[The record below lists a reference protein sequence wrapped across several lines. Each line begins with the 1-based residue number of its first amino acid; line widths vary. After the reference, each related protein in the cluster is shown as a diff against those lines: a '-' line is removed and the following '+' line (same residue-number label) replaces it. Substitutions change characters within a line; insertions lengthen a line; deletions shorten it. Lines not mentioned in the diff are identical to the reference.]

1 MTRAQPEQAVHKAI
15 VQVLKIGL
23 PFGWIVRTDRGNP
36 RSRIAGAQQKRMGA
50 VKGWPDIE
58 IIGRD
63 KRENP
68 ATWHIEV
75 KAPRTGR
82 VSDEQHEVHD
92 RLRDLG
98 RPVGIAR
105 SVDDA
110 LRLGREWGW
119 PMRVST

>member
-1 MTRAQPEQAVHKAI
+1 MTSRPEQSIHKIIVHGLRAV
-15 VQVLKIGL
+15 L
-23 PFGWIVRTDRGNP
+23 PSAWIVRTDNGNP
-36 RSRIAGAQQKRMGA
+36 RSKVAGAILKGMGS

-63 KRENP
+63 KRDNP

-75 KAPRTGR
+75 KAPRGR
-82 VSDEQHEVHD
+82 IQPEQHEQHD

-105 SVDDA
+105 SWDDA
-110 LRLGREWGW
+110 LRLAKEWGW
-119 PMRVST
+119 PLRIAE